1 MIYRVLLDG
10 VDIFV
15 PEKRELVLVNPTLS
29 TEINTAGSLEFT
41 LPPAHK
47 AYNSVHPLTSTIE
60 VYEDEELLWFGR
72 PVEVQKDYFA
82 QKKVYCEGALAYFN
96 DSVQRLRE
104 YNEISL
110 HLFFRTVIENHN
122 VQVAPNRQI
131 RVGKITMPDKKVYR
145 KLNYE
150 STYDVIHR
158 QILNAEGGYLF
169 LRCAHGVNYIDWLK
183 DFPYT
188 CNQPV
193 EFGLNLLD
201 LTSSFDGS
209 AIATCVLPLG
219 EPDEVS
225 GVPLTIASVNNGSDV
240 IDSEAVS
247 TYGRITK
254 AVNFSGVV
262 NPVTLYQDGEEYLKS
277 TQFSDTIIQC
287 SASELHRKNENYE
300 QFRVG
305 QVVRCHSVPH
315 LLDREFPLVKLSLR
329 LDTAAKEITLGT
341 LKRQTLS
348 RVYKENQAT
357 MEHLVE
363 AAASD
368 EVYGI
373 KEQLNDELQEELQD
387 LIDSTTDEE
396 LKNLLG
402 SDQDWLDEFKDDL
415 EIVDDPDD
423 PDDSDWLDD
432 PDLDLDKLRDDLKKY
447 IKKQKPAKLKPI
459 KTKMKKLVTNAP
471 KSVKQA
477 MDKVENGWI
486 HQIDGVTQQ
495 SGTVNF
501 ITMTPQEEE
510 QYNQEQAQQGGD
522 GTS

>member
-1 MIYRVLLDG
+1 
-10 VDIFV
+10 
-15 PEKRELVLVNPTLS
+15 
-29 TEINTAGSLEFT
+29 
-41 LPPAHK
+41 
-47 AYNSVHPLTSTIE
+47 
-60 VYEDEELLWFGR
+60 
-72 PVEVQKDYFA
+72 
-82 QKKVYCEGALAYFN
+82 
-96 DSVQRLRE
+96 
-104 YNEISL
+104 
-110 HLFFRTVIENHN
+110 
-122 VQVAPNRQI
+122 
-131 RVGKITMPDKKVYR
+131 
-145 KLNYE
+145 
-150 STYDVIHR
+150 
-158 QILNAEGGYLF
+158 
-169 LRCAHGVNYIDWLK
+169 
-183 DFPYT
+183 
-188 CNQPV
+188 
-193 EFGLNLLD
+193 
-201 LTSSFDGS
+201 
-209 AIATCVLPLG
+209 
-219 EPDEVS
+219 
-225 GVPLTIASVNNGSDV
+225 
-240 IDSEAVS
+240 
-247 TYGRITK
+247 
-254 AVNFSGVV
+254 
-262 NPVTLYQDGEEYLKS
+262 
-277 TQFSDTIIQC
+277 
-287 SASELHRKNENYE
+287 
-300 QFRVG
+300 
-305 QVVRCHSVPH
+305 
-315 LLDREFPLVKLSLR
+315 VKLSLR

-501 ITMTPQEEE
+501 ITMTPEEEE